1 LLPVD
6 RAMGLTESLAAA
18 MEDWR
23 QPGKVTHE
31 QPSLLRQRVFAIANG
46 YPDGNDAA
54 QLACDPMLL
63 LACGRS
69 PTDEQALASQPTLS
83 RFENAARPRT
93 LLAMAEALARTVP
106 GEQQQQRTGRHR
118 SDLRAAGV
126 QCLQWI
132 LRRELLFAVVGHG
145 QFRPRAGK
153 ISGGGVVSN
162 CPGGR
167 RYRRV
172 ALARRDVVSLR
183 IVHG

>member
-1 LLPVD
+1 
-6 RAMGLTESLAAA
+6 MGLTESLAAA

-69 PTDEQALASQPTLS
+69 PTDEQPLASQPRLS
-83 RFENAARPRT
+83 RFENAAGPRT

-106 GEQQQQRTGRHR
+106 GEQQQQRTGRSPRLIR
-118 SDLRAAGV
+118 SDIDPTCGQQEFSAFSGFYGASCYLPLLVTVSFDHEPEKFLVAAWC
-126 QCLQWI
+126 QI
-132 LRRELLFAVVGHG
+132 
-145 QFRPRAGK
+145 
-153 ISGGGVVSN
+153 
-162 CPGGR
+162 
-167 RYRRV
+167 
-172 ALARRDVVSLR
+172 ALAV
-183 IVHG
+183 GATGG